1 MVAGQKAQMKQLTQV
16 NRSFVK
22 LLSGKESKLD
32 RLQTLLA
39 KYDLKV
45 SILDIT
51 GTFVQIADCS
61 YSDYIVARSVLAEQG
76 FQLVKG

>member
-1 MVAGQKAQMKQLTQV
+1 MKNLTQV

-61 YSDYIVARSVLAEQG
+61 YSDYIVARSVLAENG
-76 FQLVKG
+76 YSLVKG

>member
-1 MVAGQKAQMKQLTQV
+1 MKQLTQV

>member
-1 MVAGQKAQMKQLTQV
+1 MKNLTQV

>member
-1 MVAGQKAQMKQLTQV
+1 MKNLTQV

-61 YSDYIVARSVLAEQG
+61 YSDYIIARSVLAEQG

>member
-1 MVAGQKAQMKQLTQV
+1 MKQLTQV

-51 GTFVQIADCS
+51 GTFVSIADCS
-61 YSDYIVARSVLAEQG
+61 YSDYIVARSVLAEIG

>member
-1 MVAGQKAQMKQLTQV
+1 MKQLTQV

-61 YSDYIVARSVLAEQG
+61 YSDYIIARSVLAEIG